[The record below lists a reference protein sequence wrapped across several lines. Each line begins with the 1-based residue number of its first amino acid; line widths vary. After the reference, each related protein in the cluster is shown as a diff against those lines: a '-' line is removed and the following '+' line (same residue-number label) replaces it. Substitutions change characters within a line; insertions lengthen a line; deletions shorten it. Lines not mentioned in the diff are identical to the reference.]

1 MNKQQAPLA
10 ARVVLGV
17 AAHPDDLDFAAGGT
31 IAKLAA
37 DGTEVYYLILTNG
50 SRGTDDAT
58 RDAEELTHKRRQEQH
73 AAASSLGVKD
83 VFFCDY
89 QDGELVNTADVR
101 RDIVRHIRKIKPDL
115 VITLDP
121 SMIYAAEMG
130 FVNHPDHRA
139 AGQATLDATYP
150 LARDRWSF
158 PELEQEGL
166 QPHKTATLLLAN
178 FTEHN
183 YCVDI
188 TDTLDSKVRALME
201 HVSQVGPLEQ
211 SRPMLEKMAVSAGRS
226 IGCDMAEPFIRI
238 DITT

>member
-1 MNKQQAPLA
+1 MNKQQEPLA

-31 IAKLAA
+31 IAKLTAN
-37 DGTEVYYLILTNG
+37 GTQVFYLILTNG
-50 SRGTDDAT
+50 SRGTADAA
-58 RDAEELTHKRRQEQH
+58 RNADELIQKRQQEQQ
-73 AAASSLGVKD
+73 AAAQFLGVEA

-89 QDGELVNTADVR
+89 QDGELVNSSDVR
-101 RDIVRHIRKIKPDL
+101 RDIVRHIRKIKPDM

-158 PELEQEGL
+158 PELEEEGL
-166 QPHKTATLLLAN
+166 QPHNTATLLLAN

-188 TDTLDSKVRALME
+188 TGTLDKKIHALMK

-226 IGCDMAEPFIRI
+226 IGCDKAEPFIRI
-238 DITT
+238 DITA